1 MKILVI
7 GNFSDVNCGFM
18 NFSNQT
24 VIALLHAGHEVGVFD
39 GTYSQVYDR
48 HQRGVDGFLPE
59 DAASYDV
66 IHVIWHPATLNHY
79 SGARWPIGWQ
89 IRDERTTK
97 KPVLSVWNGC
107 PAAWCP
113 FTEAMDIRWGVLGRE
128 PEHHQIFYP
137 IPDWID
143 LQHDETSLE
152 FIVGYSGVR
161 GDGLALLTEVCDKN
175 GWEPNFSV
183 KGVWYSIE
191 EEIKRLAWS
200 TVNVGWYGAEHDD
213 RSGSAMMC
221 LASRRPFLC
230 NRVPMFT
237 HVLPYVDRSEIYTG
251 EDLEDSLQTVR
262 RDWLNRSLKYPYQ
275 ILKDYSWSKACRILE
290 AGWQEVKERR

>member
-79 SGARWPIGWQ
+79 SGAKWPAG
-89 IRDERTTK
+89 
-97 KPVLSVWNGC
+97 PVLSVWNGC

-113 FTEAMDIRWGVLGRE
+113 FTDAMDIRWGVLGRE

-137 IPDWID
+137 IPDWSEP
-143 LQHDETSLE
+143 LPHLETGV
-152 FIVGYSGVR
+152 FTVGYSGVR
-161 GDGLALLTEVCDKN
+161 GDGLDALRQVCEKH
-175 GWEPNFSV
+175 GWFPNFSE
-183 KGVWYSIE
+183 KGKWFSIE
-191 EEIKRLAWS
+191 DEINRLAAS

-221 LASRRPFLC
+221 LASHRPFLC
-230 NRVPMFT
+230 NRVPMFE

-251 EDLEDSLQTVR
+251 EDLEESLQTVR
-262 RDWLNRSLKYPYQ
+262 RDWLNRSLEYPNQ
-275 ILKDYSWSKACRILE
+275 ILKDYSWSTACRILE
-290 AGWQEVKERR
+290 AGWQEVKGR